1 MGGTATG
8 SMACVRTML
17 LLVAISARLLA
28 SPAASRQPPLESE
41 SAAAPGDGSKIT
53 LVFCI
58 LGECNYFGHGW
69 QGCYCCGGQYRKQS
83 CHPTLEECRAHCPL
97 RNPTCSP
104 APPTLAATTNAASYN

>member
-28 SPAASRQPPLESE
+28 SPAAN
-41 SAAAPGDGSKIT
+41 GSKIT

-69 QGCYCCGGQYRKQS
+69 QDCYCCGDQYRKQS
-83 CHPTLEECRAHCPL
+83 CHPTKEECRAHCPL
-97 RNPTCSP
+97 CNPTCSP